1 VNTDAAHPL
10 YLLPFDHRTSF
21 TKDLL
26 GITGPPNGAQRHRV
40 SDLKMLIW
48 EGFTRA
54 LARGAPSEF
63 CGVLVDEEFGA
74 DVARAARSSGVKL
87 AMPVEK
93 SGQDEF
99 ELAYGDGF
107 AEHIDAFDPDFVK
120 VLVRYNPEGDPSLN
134 ARQEIRL
141 AQLSAWLGTHGRSLL
156 FELLVPPTAA
166 QTAKVGDDPRA
177 YERNELPGLIVS
189 AIAALQDAG
198 VEPNIWKIQG
208 IDARAGCERAAAQ
221 ARITGRDTVVC
232 IVLGHGAD
240 ADRVRHWLQEAASVA
255 GYAGFAAGRTIW
267 RDPLADHIA
276 GRTDREAARDRIAQN
291 YLDMISTYQGAAG
304 PAASTMPI
312 SVIKTNHDET
322 TTTADGRGNRA

>member
-1 VNTDAAHPL
+1 VNVDVAHPL

-26 GITGPPNGAQRHRV
+26 GITGPPDGVQRHRV

-54 LARGAPSEF
+54 LARGATSEF

-74 DVARAARSSGVKL
+74 DVARAARSSGVAL

-107 AEHIDAFDPDFVK
+107 AEYIDAFDPDFVK
-120 VLVRYNPEGDPSLN
+120 VLVRYNPEGEPSLN
-134 ARQEIRL
+134 ARQDIRL
-141 AQLSAWLGTHGRSLL
+141 AQLSEWLVTHGRSLL

-166 QTAKVGDDPRA
+166 QTAKVGDGPRA
-177 YERNELPGLIVS
+177 YERNELPGLIVD

-208 IDARAGCERAAAQ
+208 IDARAGCEHAAAQ
-221 ARITGRDTVVC
+221 ARIAGRD
-232 IVLGHGAD
+232 
-240 ADRVRHWLQEAASVA
+240 
-255 GYAGFAAGRTIW
+255 RTIW

-276 GRTDREAARDRIAQN
+276 GRTDREAARDRVAQN

-304 PAASTMPI
+304 PAASNMPI
-312 SVIKTNHDET
+312 SVSKTNHDET
-322 TTTADGRGNRA
+322 ARTAEGRGCRA

>member
-1 VNTDAAHPL
+1 MRTDATHPL

-26 GITGPPNGAQRHRV
+26 GITGLPNGAQRHRV

-48 EGFTRA
+48 EGFRLA
-54 LARGAPSEF
+54 LARGAPAEL

-74 DVARAARSSGVKL
+74 NVGRAARSSGVVL

-107 AEHIDAFDPDFVK
+107 ADHIDAFDPDFVK

-141 AQLSAWLGTHGRSLL
+141 AHLSKWLGTNGRALL

-166 QTAKVGDDPRA
+166 QMAKVGDDPRA
-177 YERNELPGLIVS
+177 YERNALPGLIVG

-198 VEPNIWKIQG
+198 VEPDIWKIQG
-208 IDARAGCERAAAQ
+208 IDERAGCERAAAQ
-221 ARITGRDTVVC
+221 ARIAGRDAVVC

-240 ADRVRHWLQEAASVA
+240 ADRVRHWLQEAAGVA

-267 RDPLADHIA
+267 RDALADHIA
-276 GRTDREAARDRIAQN
+276 GQTDREMARERIAQN
-291 YLDMISTYQGAAG
+291 YLDMINAYQTAARPG
-304 PAASTMPI
+304 
-312 SVIKTNHDET
+312 V
-322 TTTADGRGNRA
+322 TTAEGRGNC